1 MIVVYTNMDTWFK
14 SNEHSSVKNLLC
26 DLLISMLVAR
36 VFTATTSKRKIT
48 LFIAVLFLEL

>member
-1 MIVVYTNMDTWFK
+1 MIVVYTNMDTSFK
-14 SNEHSSVKNLLC
+14 SNEHSSVKNLLR
-26 DLLISMLVAR
+26 DLLINMLVAR

>member
-1 MIVVYTNMDTWFK
+1 MIVVYTNMDTSFK